1 MTRNDIHAF
10 AVLAYGSSPYLEE
23 CILSLKNQ
31 TVQSHIYIT
40 TSTPSPFLEDISRK
54 YSIPL
59 LINKGTGGIAS
70 DWSFA
75 YNQCKTKYLTLAHQD
90 DVYLPEY
97 TQSCLKTAE
106 EDASAQ
112 DLIIFTK
119 YSELIGKGERSFE
132 IHLFIK
138 DILLFPFILKKRIM
152 SFLLKHL
159 ILSFG
164 NPISCPTVMYHKA
177 VIGDFKFSEDFQC
190 NMDWDAWL
198 RLSCKK
204 GSFVWIRAKLVK
216 HRIHNDA
223 QTSRQIRGNIR
234 QKEDRLIFE
243 YLWPKPIALVLSS
256 LYSLSTRF
264 NE

>member
-1 MTRNDIHAF
+1 MIRDGIHAF
-10 AVLAYGSSPYLEE
+10 AVLAYDSSPYLEE
-23 CILSLKNQ
+23 CILSLKKQ
-31 TVQSHIYIT
+31 TVQSQIYIT

-54 YSIPL
+54 YSVPL
-59 LINKGTGGIAS
+59 VINKGTGGIVS

-75 YNQCKTKYLTLAHQD
+75 YSQCKTEYLTLAHQD

-97 TQSCLKTAE
+97 TQFCLKMAK

-112 DLIIFTK
+112 DLIIFTR
-119 YSELIGKGERSFE
+119 YSELIGKRERNSG

-138 DILLFPFILKKRIM
+138 DILLLPFLFKKRIC

-177 VIGDFKFSEDFQC
+177 AIGDFEFSEDFQC

-204 GSFVWIRAKLVK
+204 GAFVRIKHKLVK

-243 YLWPKPIALVLSS
+243 RLWPKPIAVALSS
-256 LYSLSTRF
+256 AYSLSTRF
-264 NE
+264 NK